1 MPLKGLSLPRR
12 SVALC
17 LAPACFFILLIATAD
32 LGFSQGVDARSS
44 SRVAIPT
51 RTGGSMANALD
62 AGLLPSSQRISLTL
76 TLAPTPDRAAALDAF
91 LSDVTTASSP
101 RYHKW
106 VTPGQ
111 FAQSYGATPEQVS
124 AAVQWAETNGLTVG
138 AVSPAAARMS
148 VSGSTSQVEA
158 ALAVTMH
165 AYQMNGALYYA
176 AVAKPSLPVASASLF
191 AAIDGLDDL
200 PTGVAAPA
208 ANAVLSLSHM
218 AAVVDANAT
227 PILTV
232 DATSADGEL
241 SDAQLAGYRAL
252 FRQAAAQGIT
262 MLISRTATSTGFP
275 ANLPDVTA
283 VALPGDVADT
293 ATPVAPRPTWQNA
306 AGLPA
311 DGLRYGPDLTVSSLN
326 ALAQTLSA
334 IALKA
339 GGRLGNVDATLYA
352 LAPTPGLYTQ
362 PDGAMRWEMASGLG
376 IVDLTK
382 LASVYP
388 AGVSSSQTT
397 MTSSVGSPVHGQS
410 FALTVSV
417 AAAAGG
423 TIPTGT
429 VTFTAPQA
437 GFNST
442 SVAMGVSGSST
453 SAPYVL
459 PGGSYAIT
467 ATYSGDGIYASSTA
481 NLALTVQPEA
491 ANFTITAPAMVA
503 LGGTVNATVTL
514 ASASGV
520 GTPSGSIT
528 VTPSGISGATPLTQS
543 VTGTGGTAT
552 ASFSFVSKQAG
563 TISLQATCTPID
575 ASFTCYAPQT
585 ASTTV
590 PQATPGISLSVTP
603 VAPTAGTPVTLT
615 AAVTGVAGISAT
627 GSVQFFDGMTS
638 LGFGSAPSATYAA
651 TLLPG
656 QTHSLTAVYL
666 GDSNYSKVTS
676 SAASAAVGLAATTTT
691 VNPSATTASYG
702 QAITL
707 NIAVGTTAT
716 VNGTLPT
723 GTLTFTGAGSVTSA
737 PVSGGAANVS
747 LNSLPAGTYTITTKY
762 SGDANYAASTG
773 NTVVL
778 TVSQSSAS
786 LSTSISST
794 SFTTGSTSTLTA
806 TVTLPGNALLLT
818 GSTFVAT
825 VTGVSGASYLGT
837 FAVNTGGNTG
847 TGTVTIPAPAAGT
860 YVLAVTCGTNS
871 NFVCI
876 PSSLNITSVAT
887 VASTTA
893 TTTVLALS
901 PPSPVA
907 GQAVTL
913 TGTVSAA
920 ATAAAATPIAGS
932 VVFLDGTKQIG
943 SGTIAIVGATAVAT
957 ATAALTGTT
966 HSLTAVYSGNAAY
979 ATSTSSAVTPS
990 VTAVAGSITL
1000 TSNVTNVL
1008 AGVNVTFT
1016 AVVGGTTMAGLV
1028 PTGTVSFYLAGA
1040 SPQLLGT
1047 ATLGAAGASVAAA
1060 VFSTSN
1066 LPAGAQTVYAVYGGD
1081 TNFSSVSSASITIGL
1096 SDYNLAF
1103 IPQSLTLTRGQTG
1116 QATLIL
1122 GIVNGFG
1129 GTVVFGCTPA
1139 PNTQITC
1146 AFSPTTLVGGGT
1158 TTMSIIT
1165 TAPKSSALQSP
1176 GGSAGRVLGGVA
1188 FAALVCFLLPGSRR
1202 RVPLLLVLLLGMGMG
1217 MSTGCS
1223 SGNFVSTTLSG
1234 GSPLGTTMIT
1244 INTAGSDGVNTVRHN
1259 YTYQVTIQ

>member
-1 MPLKGLSLPRR
+1 MPLRGLSLPRR
-12 SVALC
+12 FVALC
-17 LAPACFFILLIATAD
+17 VAPVCSLVVLFGAAD
-32 LGFSQGVDARSS
+32 LGLAQGVDVSS
-44 SRVAIPT
+44 SPRVAIAT
-51 RTGGSMANALD
+51 RTGGSVTDALD
-62 AGLLPSSQRISLTL
+62 AGPLPSSQRISLTL
-76 TLAPTPDRAAALDAF
+76 TLAPTADRAAALDAF
-91 LSDVTTASSP
+91 LSDVATASSP

-106 VTPGQ
+106 VTPEQ
-111 FAQSYGATPEQVS
+111 FARSYGATPDQVS
-124 AAVQWAETNGLTVG
+124 AAAQWAETNGLTVD

-148 VSGSTSQVEA
+148 VSGSTARVEA

-165 AYQMNGALYYA
+165 AYQVNGTLHYA
-176 AVAKPSLPVASASLF
+176 AVAKPSLPFASAPLF

-200 PTGVAAPA
+200 PTGIAA
-208 ANAVLSLSHM
+208 ANAALSLSHL
-218 AAVVDANAT
+218 AAIVDANAT
-227 PILTV
+227 PIVAV
-232 DATSADGEL
+232 DATSATGVL
-241 SDAQLAGYRAL
+241 SDAELTGYRAL
-252 FRQAAAQGIT
+252 FRQAAAQGMT
-262 MLISRTATSTGFP
+262 MLISRAAMSTGFP

-283 VALPGDVADT
+283 AALPGDVADT
-293 ATPVAPRPTWQNA
+293 AAPVAARPMWQNA

-311 DGLRYGPDLTVSSLN
+311 DGLRYGPDLTVLSLN
-326 ALAQTLSA
+326 ALAETLST

-352 LAPTPGLYTQ
+352 LAPTAGLYTQ
-362 PDGAMRWEMASGLG
+362 PDGGARWLAASGLG
-376 IVDLTK
+376 VVDLAK

-388 AGVSSSQTT
+388 AGVSSAQAT
-397 MTSSVGSPVHGQS
+397 MTSSVGSPIHGQS

-417 AAAAGG
+417 ASPAGG
-423 TIPTGT
+423 ATPTGT

-442 SVAMGVSGSST
+442 SVAMGASGSAT
-453 SAPYVL
+453 SVPYVV
-459 PGGSYAIT
+459 PGGSYTIT
-467 ATYSGDGIYASSTA
+467 ATYSGDAIYASSTA
-481 NLALTVQPEA
+481 SLALTVQPEA
-491 ANFTITAPAMVA
+491 ANFTIAAPSTIA
-503 LGGTVNATVTL
+503 LGDTVNATVTL
-514 ASASGV
+514 VSASGV
-520 GTPSGSIT
+520 GTPAGSIT
-528 VTPSGISGATPLTQS
+528 VTPSGISGATPVTQI
-543 VTGTGGTAT
+543 VTGSGGTAT
-552 ASFSFVSKQAG
+552 GSFSFTSKQAG
-563 TISLQATCTPID
+563 TIALQATCTPSG
-575 ASFTCYAPQT
+575 ASFTCYSPQT

-590 PQATPGISLSVTP
+590 PQAAPGISLGVVPMT
-603 VAPTAGTPVTLT
+603 PTAGTPVTLT
-615 AAVTGVAGISAT
+615 AAVTGVAGIGPT
-627 GSVQFFDGMTS
+627 GSVQFFDGTTS

-666 GDSNYSKVTS
+666 GDANYTKAT
-676 SAASAAVGLAATTTT
+676 SAAMSTTVGTAATTTA
-691 VNPSATTASYG
+691 VNPSATTALYG

-707 NIAVGTTAT
+707 NVAVGSTAT

-778 TVSQSSAS
+778 TVSQSTAS

-806 TVTLPGNALLLT
+806 TVTLPGNAQLPG
-818 GSTFVAT
+818 GSTFAAT
-825 VTGVSGASYLGT
+825 VTGVSGASYPGT
-837 FAVNTGGNTG
+837 FTVNTGGNTG
-847 TGTVTIPAPAAGT
+847 TGSVTIPAPAAGT

-876 PSSLNITSVAT
+876 PSSLNIASVAT
-887 VASTTA
+887 SAITTA

-901 PPSPVA
+901 PPAPLA

-920 ATAAAATPIAGS
+920 ATATTPIAGS

-943 SGTIAIVGATAVAT
+943 SGTIAVVGAAAVAT
-957 ATAALTGTT
+957 ATATLTGTT
-966 HSLTAVYSGNAAY
+966 HSLTAVYGGNATY
-979 ATSTSSAVTPS
+979 ATSTSTAVTPS
-990 VTAVAGSITL
+990 VTVVAGSISL

-1016 AVVGGTTMAGLV
+1016 AVVGGSTAAGLV
-1028 PTGTVSFYLAGA
+1028 PTGTVTFYLAGT

-1047 ATLGAAGASVAAA
+1047 ATVGAAGASVATA

-1081 TNFSSVSSASITIGL
+1081 TNFSSVSSASVTIGL

-1146 AFSPTTLVGGGT
+1146 AFSPTTLIGGGT

-1176 GGSAGRVLGGVA
+1176 GGYSGRVLGGAA
-1188 FAALVCFLLPGSRR
+1188 FAALVCLLLPGSRR
-1202 RVPLLLVLLLGMGMG
+1202 RVPLLLALLLGVGLAV
-1217 MSTGCS
+1217 STGCS
-1223 SGNFVSTTLSG
+1223 GGNFLSATAALSG
-1234 GSPLGTTMIT
+1234 GTPLGTTTVT